1 MKRNLKTL
9 LAVIFLTA
17 CLCFAAGCIDNG
29 HDHDHD
35 HDHAA
40 NETKT
45 GEKMTVVDSLGRTVE
60 VPKNPSKIAISGSG
74 SGRYFGYLKQMHKII
89 AVDYQES
96 SQLGYRKETR
106 PYMIANPYVK
116 DKPILGTSKGAVD
129 SERLLAASPELVF
142 MAGYSPDVAK
152 TADMVQE
159 KTGIPIVVFYSGDY
173 VRNSDKVDDS
183 LRMIGKIL
191 DCEERAEEVIKYFND
206 TKNDLMRRTKDI
218 PDSEKPTVYVGGV
231 SYSGAHGLDG
241 TDPTY
246 LPFTVLHAKNVAAEM
261 KDNVTASTGYAKV
274 SKEKIMEW
282 NPDIIIV
289 DLGTKNAAGGG
300 AIVEL
305 KTDPSYKNLK
315 AAKTGEIY
323 SVNPHTS
330 MGTNH
335 ETSLANAYYI
345 GKVLYPEQFKDIDPE
360 KKADEIYEFTVGK
373 AVYNTLKENMGGESY
388 QKIKL

>member
-29 HDHDHD
+29 HDHD